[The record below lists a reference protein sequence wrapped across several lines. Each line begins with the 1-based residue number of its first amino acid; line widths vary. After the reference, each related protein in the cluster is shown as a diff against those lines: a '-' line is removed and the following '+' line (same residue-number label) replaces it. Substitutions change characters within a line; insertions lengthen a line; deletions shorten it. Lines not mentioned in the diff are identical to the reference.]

1 MIRDQLIE
9 SSENKNSSLMDL
21 EVSIKIGTGCP
32 FLIRFYGALFA
43 DVCEFFFDSFILKLI
58 LFPTKRTIFGY

>member
-43 DVCEFFFDSFILKLI
+43 DVGEFFLDSVKFKLV
-58 LFPTKRTIFGY
+58 